1 VATAATCINDD
12 GAVAGVFRDV
22 NGVHGFV
29 RADDGTFTTFDPG
42 GAPSQV
48 EILSPSR
55 INATGAVAGLF
66 IDTNTV
72 NHGFFLD
79 VNGMITVL
87 DAPGAGTAAGTGTQ
101 AYDMNSGGVIVGGIT
116 TGFSGGIAASHS
128 FMRGTDGTYTVF
140 DPPQAGA
147 NGSLADGINDDGA
160 IIGDYL
166 DANLVRHG
174 YLRNADGTF
183 VILDDPSAAQLAAS
197 ATNLGTAPRGINAS
211 GAIAGLFSDSAGTRH
226 GFIWQ

>member
-55 INATGAVAGLF
+55 ITATGAVAGLF